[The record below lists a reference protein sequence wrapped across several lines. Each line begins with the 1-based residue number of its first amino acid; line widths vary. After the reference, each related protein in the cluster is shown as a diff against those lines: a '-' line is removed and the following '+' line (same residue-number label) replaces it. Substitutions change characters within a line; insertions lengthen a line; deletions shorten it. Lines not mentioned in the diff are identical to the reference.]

1 MVAALL
7 DAASMREI
15 MASQRTAFVKFDF
28 GPKCKDCIELN
39 PVWHALARETP
50 GTLWR
55 VDCLDSPDVC
65 KERMVSAA
73 VDDLEAAEPVFKSF
87 NGTRWR
93 RLARKATPQTLKEY
107 VKAKGS
113 AARVFNPGRRGG
125 DSAWDA
131 PPERPQQQPQAN
143 YDVGSGGARGA
154 RTEEEMQA
162 RRERARRERAETL
175 ERNKLWWASAR
186 TELLSYGIV
195 LLLAAGVV
203 VVVVL
208 LVLLWPFLSTVAPK
222 LTQSVSGVLARAA
235 ASVASLARAPGRL
248 WSERRRASE
257 AKLAEARAAKVAS
270 QLIAEE
276 QVRAPASP
284 PVGDLPQPRP
294 RFPPARRAPAPA
306 PTAPAPAPAVE
317 AAAAEAAQ
325 AGGRQRRHAARGPP
339 TAGVVGRAA
348 GGGAA
353 RRRTR
358 PQLAA
363 RRRRRADADAAGRGA
378 QAEEEKGEGEQR
390 DERRRHHAGRR
401 RRCRRR

>member
-276 QVRAPASP
+276 QVWAPASPPQGTSPSRAPASP
-284 PVGDLPQPRP
+284 RAPRP
-294 RFPPARRAPAPA
+294 RPGAHRPRPRARSRSGSSRSGASRPA
-306 PTAPAPAPAVE
+306 PTASRRPRATD
-317 AAAAEAAQ
+317 
-325 AGGRQRRHAARGPP
+325 GRGRR
-339 TAGVVGRAA
+339 
-348 GGGAA
+348 
-353 RRRTR
+353 
-358 PQLAA
+358 A
-363 RRRRRADADAAGRGA
+363 RRRRRRRPPRHPAAA
-378 QAEEEKGEGEQR
+378 
-390 DERRRHHAGRR
+390 RRPPPPPRR
-401 RRCRRR
+401 RRRRRPRRPSRRRKRRRRVAR